1 MVEFLAKAAIFLGS
15 SAIISSVTTPVCDKV
30 LGTYSPEKED
40 FKQQAVVRAVVSV
53 GNIVTSAVIASA
65 ATTAIFEEP
74 EAIIE
79 VASEFIQ

>member
-30 LGTYSPEKED
+30 LGAYSPEKED

-53 GNIVTSAVIASA
+53 GNIVTSAVIASTV
-65 ATTAIFEEP
+65 TTALFEEP

-79 VASEFIQ
+79 VASEFI